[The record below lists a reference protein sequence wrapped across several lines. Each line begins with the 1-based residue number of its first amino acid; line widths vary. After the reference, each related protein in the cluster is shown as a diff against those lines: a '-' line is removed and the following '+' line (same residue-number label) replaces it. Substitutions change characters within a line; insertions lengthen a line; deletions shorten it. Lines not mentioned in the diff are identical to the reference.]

1 MTKVL
6 VVEDELKQQL
16 ITFKILKT
24 LGIKIIFADNGL
36 QALDQVK
43 IHCPDL
49 VVLDIIMPQM
59 NGYEV
64 CRRLKANHTTQ
75 KIPIL
80 MYSAKKVED
89 CDLYWANKQGADAYL
104 SKLCHPHELINTVKL
119 LLRKQ
124 LPNNTWQTKKDDNPF
139 FPDSLFP
146 LTCPLFLS

>member
-1 MTKVL
+1 MAKIL

-36 QALDQVK
+36 EALEQVK
-43 IHCPDL
+43 KHCPDL
-49 VVLDIIMPQM
+49 IVLDIIMPKM

-64 CRRLKANHTTQ
+64 CRRLKANQKTQ
-75 KIPIL
+75 NIPVL
-80 MYSAKKVED
+80 MYSAKKIED

-104 SKLCHPHELINTVKL
+104 SKLCHPQELINTVKC

-124 LPNNTWQTKKDDNPF
+124 LPARPQPKKKDENPY
-139 FPDSLFP
+139 PPNSLFF
-146 LTCPLFLS
+146 TCSQFSS